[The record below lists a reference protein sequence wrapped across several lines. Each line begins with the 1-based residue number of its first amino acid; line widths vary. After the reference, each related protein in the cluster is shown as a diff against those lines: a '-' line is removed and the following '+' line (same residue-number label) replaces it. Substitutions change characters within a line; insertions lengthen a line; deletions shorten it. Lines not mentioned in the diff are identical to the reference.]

1 VVDVSGY
8 GVPVAIIALA
18 GILASL
24 YAARGF
30 WKGLSEARER
40 IALVVAASFFASL
53 SWVLVQPHHLLFHPR
68 YATIVMA
75 FPFGIFLA
83 AAIPRWQYSRGEPA
97 MRAGVLQSKKPTA

>member
-1 VVDVSGY
+1 
-8 GVPVAIIALA
+8 
-18 GILASL
+18 
-24 YAARGF
+24 
-30 WKGLSEARER
+30 
-40 IALVVAASFFASL
+40 VVAASFFASL

-97 MRAGVLQSKKPTA
+97 MRAASCNQKSRPPEVGGWTPARSGPRFTLLPKSRDRSSPTARR